1 MAHLEEGLGGQ
12 AARFARFGAPE
23 GGSANMMQRLDR
35 FYLQQRVRHFIG
47 NGLALYGET
56 TAWRTPFL
64 SIPWVAAATRLPRSW
79 KLGSNWHRHAIDRL
93 CPALLDFPEERVADH
108 MARRAPMLYWH
119 RRRRQQPV
127 VPYVDYRR
135 LLSQPDI
142 LALLA
147 DHASAIDDV
156 LPVASQRQLI
166 DAIRNGQ
173 RGHRLFSILTSLAI
187 WRWNAKQA

>member
-1 MAHLEEGLGGQ
+1 
-12 AARFARFGAPE
+12 
-23 GGSANMMQRLDR
+23 
-35 FYLQQRVRHFIG
+35 
-47 NGLALYGET
+47 
-56 TAWRTPFL
+56 
-64 SIPWVAAATRLPRSW
+64 LPRTW
-79 KLGSNWHRHAIDRL
+79 KLGSNWHRRAIDRL

-108 MARRAPMLYWH
+108 MARQAPSFYWH

-156 LPVASQRQLI
+156 LPVANVLRLI
-166 DAIRNGQ
+166 DAIRDGR

-187 WRWNAKQA
+187 WRWAARHA